1 LLHRRLEIVTLKEIC
16 LDQTALL
23 ICDVY
28 NNHWCKSQTKIYDVI
43 AQRIG
48 RVVTEFHQKG
58 ILVVHCPSE
67 CTDHYAATIQYQR
80 MLEFLPL
87 PPPVHKKDV
96 PAPDP
101 PITSKF
107 QCMCTPFCEVQFTWN
122 REHPCIPIAE
132 QDIICDQGAPICSY
146 LQKQGITTLFYA
158 GFALNMCM
166 LNRTFGIP
174 QMLRWGM
181 DCILIRDL
189 TEVFY
194 NPKDPPYVTRFR
206 ALQMMTTYV
215 ENTYCPSVTSEELVQ
230 GLNEH

>member
-1 LLHRRLEIVTLKEIC
+1 MTLKEIC

-23 ICDVY
+23 ICDVF
-28 NNHWCKSQTKIYDVI
+28 NNHWCKSQTKIYDAI

-58 ILVVHCPSE
+58 MLVVHCPSE
-67 CTDHYAATIQYQR
+67 CMDVAASQFQR
-80 MLEFLPL
+80 MLEYFQYPL
-87 PPPVHKKDV
+87 PEHKKDV

-107 QCMCTPFCEVQFTWN
+107 QCMCTPFCEMQFTWS
-122 REHPCIPIAE
+122 REHPCIPLAE

-146 LQKQGITTLFYA
+146 LQKHGITTLFYA
-158 GFALNMCM
+158 GFSLNMCM
-166 LNRTFGIP
+166 LHRTFGIP

-181 DCILIRDL
+181 DCVFIRDL

-194 NPKDPPYVTRFR
+194 NPKDPPCVTHET
-206 ALQMMTTYV
+206 ALEMMIQYV
-215 ENTYCPSVTSEELVQ
+215 ERTYCPSVTSEELLRA
-230 GLNEH
+230 LNGH